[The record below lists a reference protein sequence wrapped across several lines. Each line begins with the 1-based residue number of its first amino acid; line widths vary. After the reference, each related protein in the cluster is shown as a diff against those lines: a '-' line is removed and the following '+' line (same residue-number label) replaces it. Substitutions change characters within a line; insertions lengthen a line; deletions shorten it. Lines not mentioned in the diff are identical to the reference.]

1 MRRSILLSKPGCL
14 AKKRESSPLSNLSI
28 LRHLATERSLI
39 QSTDTG
45 SDLGPAISLRN
56 RKAKTAP
63 TARQTNAARK
73 RMRSMISFLPHDEN
87 SLSGTEK
94 QWLL

>member
-1 MRRSILLSKPGCL
+1 MRRSILLSKPGWL
-14 AKKRESSPLSNLSI
+14 AKKRYYRLLSTLSI
-28 LRHLATERSLI
+28 GRYRATERSLI

-63 TARQTNAARK
+63 TARQTNAARQ

-87 SLSGTEK
+87 TLSGTEK